1 MPIETLRPN
10 ADGDLAQLY
19 LYPYDGIHWNKVSD
33 VVPDGDATYV
43 HRYGG
48 TPVDV
53 VGAPTAAVMEND
65 GGLMDEAGGLEC
77 DISLLTK
84 SSPSTTGP
92 FGNMGARQS

>member
-48 TPVDV
+48 TTRTSYDSYHL
-53 VGAPTAAVMEND
+53 AD
-65 GGLMDEAGGLEC
+65 L
-77 DISLLTK
+77 
-84 SSPSTTGP
+84 
-92 FGNMGARQS
+92 